1 MGTCSVSCGKG
12 DRTRTR
18 KITTPS
24 AGGMACPK
32 STETTKC
39 VEKACPVDCKLS
51 AWSDSNACTKTCGG
65 GVERR
70 YRRIVTAPMYG
81 GKQCEDISPI
91 SQSAST
97 TGPLEEELSCNANP
111 CPTDCV
117 TSKWSAW
124 GSCSKTCG
132 DKPPGTRLFGAK
144 QERTRYIQTPA
155 SDDGVPC
162 GSLVQQRLCALH
174 PCGAQVRPQQVRYR
188 KGYRACFPQ
197 GHRRRRCRSH
207 QGLRLF
213 RRLHV
218 RPLKRSVFSFPL
230 AIHVH

>member
-1 MGTCSVSCGKG
+1 MG
-12 DRTRTR
+12 
-18 KITTPS
+18 
-24 AGGMACPK
+24 
-32 STETTKC
+32 
-39 VEKACPVDCKLS
+39 ACPVDCKLS

-70 YRRIVTAPMYG
+70 YRRIVTAPMGG

-132 DKPPGTRLFGAK
+132 DKPPGTHLFGA
-144 QERTRYIQTPA
+144 
-155 SDDGVPC
+155 
-162 GSLVQQRLCALH
+162 
-174 PCGAQVRPQQVRYR
+174 
-188 KGYRACFPQ
+188 
-197 GHRRRRCRSH
+197 
-207 QGLRLF
+207 
-213 RRLHV
+213 HV
-218 RPLKRSVFSFPL
+218 CTTNHGFPL
-230 AIHVH
+230 TCTYENGVVYTHHVNDVHDNELFMCYHNYVTEVCTCLCWPKSVLNKSGTEKG